1 MKFVINLETKNFE
14 IFESVAWSIY
24 NCQLANWIK
33 FKKKKILILELG
45 WLGSDFGVAGTI
57 LPDQFLHVIRKDA
70 TERDVASL
78 YNWILFLCQY
88 IYK

>member
-1 MKFVINLETKNFE
+1 MSLWLGLFIIANLPTELKFF
-14 IFESVAWSIY
+14 F
-24 NCQLANWIK
+24 
-33 FKKKKILILELG
+33 KKKILILELG

-78 YNWILFLCQY
+78 YN
-88 IYK
+88 